1 MVDVIVRKSKR
12 EIVLALAEEKELERI
27 YSHLA
32 HALAESFRSLPTQ
45 KTDAEVRRR
54 FDLAF
59 ETWVELRAEYEF
71 TLDRLAAAL
80 PTTLMLRL
88 LGLPW
93 EPQEVKRK
101 RGASGRRKSWSPSGY
116 HNVGQIFA
124 PQSDLIDP
132 RHVTHELQLAGFPTR
147 AKLSTRRTHC

>member
-1 MVDVIVRKSKR
+1 MDIIVRKTKR

-27 YSHLA
+27 YGDIA
-32 HALAESFRSLPTQ
+32 HALAESFRSLPTRQ
-45 KTDAEVRRR
+45 TDDEIRRR

-59 ETWVELRAEYEF
+59 STWVELRAEYEF

-80 PTTLMLRL
+80 PTSLLLRL
-88 LGLPW
+88 LGLDW
-93 EPQEVKRK
+93 EPKEVKRK

-116 HNVGQIFA
+116 HNVGQIIA

-132 RHVTHELQLAGFPTR
+132 RNVTHALHTSGFPMVG
-147 AKLSTRRTHC
+147 KV